1 MKELSRPTATLR
13 EEDTLIEIS
22 SRGVFTRII
31 RFEHR
36 LPTAKGMRP
45 ARRTASQQTWHKVQN
60 AARFSTSL
68 LGLVC
73 YLIIKKDRMRMS
85 VLLIT
90 DFTELTLL
98 KLVGPV
104 CIETNLGNHL

>member
-13 EEDTLIEIS
+13 EADTLIEIS
-22 SRGVFTRII
+22 SRGVFTHII

-45 ARRTASQQTWHKVQN
+45 ARRTASQQLGIRYKMQLD
-60 AARFSTSL
+60 FSTTL

-73 YLIIKKDRMRMS
+73 YLIIKKDRVRMS

-90 DFTELTLL
+90 DFTELT
-98 KLVGPV
+98 PV
-104 CIETNLGNHL
+104 ETCWSRLYRDKGNDL

>member
-73 YLIIKKDRMRMS
+73 YLIIKKRPHENERF
-85 VLLIT
+85 IT
-90 DFTELTLL
+90 DFHC
-98 KLVGPV
+98 GPV
-104 CIETNLGNHL
+104 KRAVYADKGMILKAILAI